1 MNWVEQVIVEF
12 GNQIGLYDLRLDA
25 DGGIRLETDDNSSI
39 GILYQGQ
46 VNSAEVIV
54 YRAIS
59 ADFLTTAHY
68 KKALKLSNFRHP
80 RLWPLQAA
88 CNQQEMT
95 IAFRIPERAFMLSSL
110 EQALIDLRDILKR
123 LTESVPLG
131 G

>member
-59 ADFLTTAHY
+59 VDYLTPAKY
-68 KKALKLSNFRHP
+68 KEVLELSNFRHP

-123 LTESVPLG
+123 LTESVPIG

>member
-12 GNQIGLYDLRLDA
+12 GNQIGIYDLRLDP
-25 DGGIRLETDDNSSI
+25 DGSIRLEVDDNSSI
-39 GILYQGQ
+39 GILYQRQ

-59 ADFLTTAHY
+59 ADYLTKANY
-68 KKALKLSNFRHP
+68 KEALELSNFRHP

-95 IAFRIPERAFMLSSL
+95 LAFRIPERAFMLSSL
-110 EQALIDLRDILKR
+110 EQAFRELRDILKR
-123 LTESVPLG
+123 ITESLPLG